1 MGLVAYGLRQLDHV
15 PGPGQVAMFVVL
27 GVAAMVLLYS
37 FNFIMQ
43 TAAIWLVNVERA
55 DAIVMGTLETGR
67 FRSTF
72 TGAGS
77 RQC

>member
-1 MGLVAYGLRQLDHV
+1 
-15 PGPGQVAMFVVL
+15 MFVVL